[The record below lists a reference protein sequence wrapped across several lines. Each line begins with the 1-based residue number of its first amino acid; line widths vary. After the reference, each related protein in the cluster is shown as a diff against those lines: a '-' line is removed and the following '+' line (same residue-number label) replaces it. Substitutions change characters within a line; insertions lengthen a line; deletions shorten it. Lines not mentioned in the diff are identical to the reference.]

1 MPPREKRGEHGIDSA
16 SPLPYTIPAMAK
28 KVVKVIKVQARGGQ
42 ANPAPPLGPVLGQA
56 GINIQDFCMKFNDKT
71 KSKMG
76 QVIPAEITVYDDR
89 SFTFILKEPPAS
101 YLILQAVGKEKGSGK
116 PNKEK
121 IGTIKMSKL
130 QEIAKAKMPDL
141 NTDNLTSATSMMAG
155 TAKNLGLIVEDDL
168 PKA

>member
-1 MPPREKRGEHGIDSA
+1 
-16 SPLPYTIPAMAK
+16 MAK

-56 GINIQDFCMKFNDKT
+56 GINIQQFCTQFNDKT
-71 KSKMG
+71 KGQMG

-89 SFTFILKEPPAS
+89 SFTFILKQPPAS

-121 IGTIKMSKL
+121 IGSIKMSKL
-130 QEIAKAKMPDL
+130 MELAQKKIPDL
-141 NTDNLTSATSMMAG
+141 NTTDIHSATRMMAG
-155 TAKNLGLIVEDDL
+155 TAKNMGLIVEDDL
-168 PKA
+168 PKTKGQQSVAQSEVSTMETVA